1 MGGGRGRDKEEE
13 SLALKSNIVQRGERE
28 QMAVENVAL
37 KAPEERARLTDLAV
51 SHGRLDVLCWRA
63 EARVAGRALFQAAH
77 WGRAPS
83 EAHGERQGVAISCQ
97 PRQAPQLLF
106 RDSQGRSDLLLT
118 LRWQT

>member
-1 MGGGRGRDKEEE
+1 MRERRRGVGRRGRDKEEE

-51 SHGRLDVLCWRA
+51 SHGRLDVLGWRA
-63 EARVAGRALFQAAH
+63 EARVAGRALFPAAH

-83 EAHGERQGVAISCQ
+83 EVHGERDRGW
-97 PRQAPQLLF
+97 PQLLF
-106 RDSQGRSDLLLT
+106 RHSQGRSDLLLT
-118 LRWQT
+118 LCWQT